1 MAIRKYGLDE
11 AEIEHLRAANCTD
24 EEINDL
30 NRKRVQE
37 QMEEDNPTGG
47 EEDDATPPTVE
58 ENEDFKRIRAVM
70 PDIHPAYIGFIV
82 SSPYSEIYKG
92 TPDDQLKNLYD
103 GLKHKG
109 PDGKSELERINAS
122 LKEAF
127 NAVTFNPKDIDA
139 DIYDFSEDNKELLL
153 DETER
158 LSELNTPAAEAES
171 DKYFALLSALD
182 FAENFLPVDR
192 KMRDAVIARR
202 SAR

>member
-1 MAIRKYGLDE
+1 MAIKKYGLDE
-11 AEIEHLRAANCTD
+11 AEIEHLRAANCTE

-30 NRKRVQE
+30 NRRRVKE
-37 QMEEDNPTGG
+37 QMDEDNPTGG
-47 EEDDATPPTVE
+47 VEDDATPPTVE
-58 ENEDFKRIRAVM
+58 EDKDFKRIRAVM
-70 PDIHPAYIGFIV
+70 PDIHPAYIGFVV
-82 SSPYSEIYKG
+82 SSPYSDIYKA

-103 GLKHKG
+103 GMKQKG
-109 PDGKSELERINAS
+109 PDGTSELERINAS

-139 DIYDFSEDNKELLL
+139 DIYDFSEENKAWLL

-171 DKYFALLSALD
+171 DKYLALLNALD

-192 KMRDAVIARR
+192 KKRDSVVARR